1 MSNTLPVRLTIRKT
15 TDGEIYEGI
24 VTISQS
30 LMPVKLRRRADGS
43 TQFPTRSAVLG
54 TARNVAK
61 QFGFTDVEVEDG
73 TEQKKTAAKAAV
85 KTVSKTTAKT
95 ATTATNKTAT
105 NKAATTA
112 TTATT
117 TNKAA
122 KKSSSTPTKTATPSN
137 SSTTSGNVPS
147 TTASSTSASRTTNP
161 RS

>member
-1 MSNTLPVRLTIRKT
+1 MSNTLPVRLTTRKT

-85 KTVSKTTAKT
+85 KTVAKTTAKT
-95 ATTATNKTAT
+95 ATTETA
-105 NKAATTA
+105 
-112 TTATT
+112 T

-122 KKSSSTPTKTATPSN
+122 KKSSSTPTKTATASN
-137 SSTTSGNVPS
+137 SSTTSGSVPS
-147 TTASSTSASRTTNP
+147 TTASSTSASRTTNA

>member
-61 QFGFTDVEVEDG
+61 QFGFTDVEVEDSAD
-73 TEQKKTAAKAAV
+73 QKKTAAKTSA
-85 KTVSKTTAKT
+85 KTVAKTTAKT
-95 ATTATNKTAT
+95 G
-105 NKAATTA
+105 AATTA
-112 TTATT
+112 TA

-122 KKSSSTPTKTATPSN
+122 KKSSAAPTKTVTPSN
-137 SSTTSGNVPS
+137 SSSTSGSAPS
-147 TTASSTSASRTTNP
+147 TTASSTSASRTTNS

>member
-1 MSNTLPVRLTIRKT
+1 MSNTLPVRLTTRKT

-85 KTVSKTTAKT
+85 KTVAKTTAKT
-95 ATTATNKTAT
+95 ATTATTAT
-105 NKAATTA
+105 A
-112 TTATT
+112 

-137 SSTTSGNVPS
+137 SSTTSGSVPS
-147 TTASSTSASRTTNP
+147 TSASSTSVSRTTNS